1 MKPPGRVGANMR
13 ELPRVYLAELPVG
26 SEVLG
31 FVRGPGTPFQPPSD
45 PRTPIIL
52 VAAGTGL
59 APFRGFLQERAGT
72 QRRGRDVGA
81 SLLFFGCRDPD
92 HDFLYEPELRQYE
105 AIGVTRLIPAFSRLP
120 GQPKCYVQHNILR
133 HPTEIL
139 DLLER
144 GAVVYVCGDAA
155 RMAPDVRAAFSKIMS
170 SHPREPGD
178 SPDTWFAEL
187 RANNRYVED
196 AWA

>member
-1 MKPPGRVGANMR
+1 MKPPGRVGANTR
-13 ELPRVYLAELPVG
+13 ALPRATWQSCLWEARSSASSAALARRFSPLRT
-26 SEVLG
+26 
-31 FVRGPGTPFQPPSD
+31 RGPRSSWWPRGRPGTV
-45 PRTPIIL
+45 PRVP
-52 VAAGTGL
+52 AGTRGPQRARSRCRPV
-59 APFRGFLQERAGT
+59 APL
-72 QRRGRDVGA
+72 
-81 SLLFFGCRDPD
+81 FGCRNPD

-178 SPDTWFAEL
+178 SPDAWFAEL